1 MKEHEVKLKRRCES
15 LEQLDPKKVKEVP
28 LNRLLMNQNKSSSF
42 VSPTREAVWQMNF
55 RESKNKPIPT
65 LYHPRP
71 EFLLRQE
78 AQVPII
84 PKDKPNPGQEKKHEM
99 FVKKYFKICN
109 RLIDKLNKGYDHS
122 KIDCLETKLIHDP
135 SFGKMPSIS
144 IDQSYI

>member
-1 MKEHEVKLKRRCES
+1 
-15 LEQLDPKKVKEVP
+15 
-28 LNRLLMNQNKSSSF
+28 MNQNKSSSF
-42 VSPTREAVWQMNF
+42 ISPTREAVWQMNF

-109 RLIDKLNKGYDHS
+109 RLIDKLNKGYDDT
-122 KIDCLETKLIHDP
+122 KIDCLETKLVHDP
-135 SFGKMPSIS
+135 SIDKMPSIN